1 VAREKGGFWL
11 GAAVSIW
18 YPAQWISGRRQ
29 FIGLEHLPAT
39 GPALIAAN
47 HISYLDPIYT
57 GVFVHQAGRVPRFMG
72 KHTIWDIP
80 VLGRIARGLEQI
92 PVYRGAADA
101 KESLREAI
109 RALDEGKVV
118 IIYPEG
124 TITRDPQHWPMRAR
138 TGVAR
143 LAMECD
149 VPVIPLVHWNT
160 HLVYDHYHGK
170 KFRPFP
176 RRRIIT
182 QAGPPVDLSAYRGRP
197 ADGALMREVTDH
209 VMVAVRDVL
218 AAVRGEPAPEAFFQP
233 QRERG

>member
-1 VAREKGGFWL
+1 MAREKGGLWL
-11 GAAVSIW
+11 GAAMAIW

-29 FIGLEHLPAT
+29 FVGLEHIPAT

-80 VLGRIARGLEQI
+80 VLGRIASGLEQI
-92 PVYRGAADA
+92 PVYRGAGDA
-101 KESLREAI
+101 RSSLRDAI
-109 RALDEGKVV
+109 KALDEGKTV

-124 TITRDPQHWPMRAR
+124 TITRDPRCWPMRAR

-160 HLVYDHYHGK
+160 QLVYDHYGGK
-170 KFRPFP
+170 KFRPLP
-176 RRRIIT
+176 RRTIIT
-182 QAGPPVDLSAYRGRP
+182 RAGPPVDLTALRERT
-197 ADGALMREVTDH
+197 ADGALTREITDR
-209 VMVAVRDVL
+209 VMVAVRDLL
-218 AAVRGEPAPEAFFQP
+218 ADVRGEPAPDGFFQP